1 MAKDNKEASVGTK
14 RNQVLDQANG
24 KFVCFIDDDDMISA
38 EYFDDIMNS
47 IIENGDKI
55 DVIGF
60 NGMYYVDEKPNLV
73 FKHSSKFNDYKG
85 LEDLTIVQY
94 RKCNHLNPVK
104 TKIARQIRFNEI
116 SFGEDADYSERL
128 YQSDLLKNETYID
141 KILYH
146 YLFSQTTT
154 ETQA

>member
-1 MAKDNKEASVGTK
+1 
-14 RNQVLDQANG
+14 
-24 KFVCFIDDDDMISA
+24 MISA

-60 NGMYYVDEKPNLV
+60 DGLYYVDEKPVMV
-73 FKHSSKFNDYKG
+73 FKHSSKFNDYRT
-85 LEDLTIVQY
+85 LENDIIVQY

-104 TKIARQIRFNEI
+104 TKIARQVRYNEI
-116 SFGEDADYSERL
+116 SYGEDSDYSTRL
-128 YQSDLLKNETYID
+128 YQSELLKSETYIG

-146 YLFSQTTT
+146 YLYSDTTT
-154 ETQA
+154 ETQGVRV